1 MTKFIEITIE
11 GQLHSISI
19 DNIAMVKQINQHI
32 TEIHLLTKN
41 EEGFQIKFQVAYNYM
56 YFKLLFDGNSIL
68 ALILSLNLPS
78 SSIKYLLLPGIHL
91 V

>member
-19 DNIAMVKQINQHI
+19 DNIAMIKQINQHI

-41 EEGFQIKFQVAYNYM
+41 EEGYQIKFQVAYNYM
-56 YFKLLFDGNSIL
+56 YFKLLFDENDRMGFNFT
-68 ALILSLNLPS
+68 LNES
-78 SSIKYLLLPGIHL
+78 K
-91 V
+91 

>member
-19 DNIAMVKQINQHI
+19 DNIALIKQINQYI

-41 EEGFQIKFQVAYNYM
+41 ENNEQIKFQVAYNYM
-56 YFKLLFDGNSIL
+56 YFKLLLEDNNRMGFNFT
-68 ALILSLNLPS
+68 LNES
-78 SSIKYLLLPGIHL
+78 K
-91 V
+91 